1 MGPPGRQGGEP
12 VIAPS
17 DDLLSSIGI
26 CVAAAALLGV
36 VGWRFRQP
44 LILAYLVTGVVIGP
58 NKIVDL
64 GGVQIG
70 LNLVHD
76 QASIAIV
83 SEIGL
88 ILLLFIIGME
98 IDLKKLASAGPAVL
112 LTGALQVP
120 ICIVLG
126 LGFFYALGYRNSQ
139 SNYALVYLAAC
150 MSLSST
156 LVVVKLL
163 YDKFELDTLPGRIT
177 LGVLVIQDLWAVA
190 MIAVQPN
197 LKNPNLLPLAFSLW
211 KGALLVVGGLALS
224 KYVLPYLFRTVAKA
238 PELVLVSALAWCFF
252 LAGMASFIG
261 LSKEMGAL
269 IAGISLSTFPYNLD
283 VMAKAVSIRDFF
295 VTLFFVALG
304 MQIQLP
310 SFEVV
315 VIALAASAFVIL
327 SRLSV
332 VPILYAL
339 RLGHRTSLL
348 PAINLAQVSE
358 FSIVIASLGLARA
371 QISPDVLT
379 IVIITF
385 ALTSVVS
392 TYMINS
398 SHRVQRALSRLLR
411 VLRIKDLDSPDGAQ
425 ERSASRAETVVF
437 LGFFRDA
444 SSILHEFE
452 HDGEPHQVKG
462 FLDKVLVIDFNP
474 TVMRELRHRGISCIY
489 GDVAHAD
496 TLRHAGIE
504 EAKLVVSSITDDILR
519 GTSNMRM
526 LRNVRATC
534 PKAMVMLTT
543 EHIPQA
549 LNFYKAGADFVY
561 IPRLHSAPQIARM
574 LKVGLEEG
582 FDTARAAEIERLTAR
597 REVLA

>member
-1 MGPPGRQGGEP
+1 VSPPTDE
-12 VIAPS
+12 
-17 DDLLSSIGI
+17 LLSSIGI

-44 LILAYLVTGVVIGP
+44 LILAYLLTGVLIGP
-58 NKIVDL
+58 NKIAEL
-64 GGVQIG
+64 GSVKIG

-88 ILLLFIIGME
+88 ILLLFIIGLE

-120 ICIVLG
+120 ICIALG
-126 LGFFYALGYRNSQ
+126 LGFFYLLGERDSRGNHAL
-139 SNYALVYLAAC
+139 LYLAAC

-197 LKNPNLLPLAFSLW
+197 LENPNLLPLAFSLW

-224 KYVLPYLFRTVAKA
+224 KYVLPYLFRSVAKA

-252 LAGMASFIG
+252 LAGMASYIG

-283 VMAKAVSIRDFF
+283 VMAKATSIRDFF

-304 MQIQLP
+304 MQITLP
-310 SFEVV
+310 SLHVLL
-315 VIALAASAFVIL
+315 IALAASAFVMV

-358 FSIVIASLGLARA
+358 FSIVIASLGLATRPP
-371 QISPDVLT
+371 QITTDVLT

-398 SHRVQRALSRLLR
+398 SHRVQRFLSGLLR
-411 VLRIKDLDSPDGAQ
+411 ALRIKDLDTHLTAQ
-425 ERSASRAETVVF
+425 ERSKARIETVVF

-444 SSILHEFE
+444 SSIIHEFE
-452 HDGEPHQVKG
+452 HEGDPQQVKE
-462 FLDKVLVIDFNP
+462 FLDKILVIDFNP

-519 GTSNMRM
+519 GTSNLRM
-526 LRNVRATC
+526 LRNIRATC
-534 PKAMVMLTT
+534 PNAKVMLTT

-549 LNFYKAGADFVY
+549 LHFYEAGADFVY
-561 IPRLHSAPQIARM
+561 IPRLHSAPQIATV
-574 LKVGLEEG
+574 LKVGLEVG
-582 FDTARAAEIERLTAR
+582 FDGARAAEIARLSVR
-597 REVLA
+597 REILA

>member
-1 MGPPGRQGGEP
+1 VNAPPDE
-12 VIAPS
+12 
-17 DDLLSSIGI
+17 LLSSIGI
-26 CVAAAALLGV
+26 CVAAAAILGV

-44 LILAYLVTGVVIGP
+44 LILAYLLTGVLIGP
-58 NKIVDL
+58 NIIAEV
-64 GGVQIG
+64 GSVRIG

-88 ILLLFIIGME
+88 ILLLFIIGLE

-120 ICIVLG
+120 ICVALG
-126 LGFFYALGYRNSQ
+126 LGFFYLLGERDSAGNHALI
-139 SNYALVYLAAC
+139 YLAAC

-197 LKNPNLLPLAFSLW
+197 LENPNLLPLAFSLW

-224 KYVLPYLFRTVAKA
+224 KYVLPYLFRSVAKA

-252 LAGMASFIG
+252 LAGMASYIG

-304 MQIQLP
+304 MQITLP
-310 SFEVV
+310 SLHVLL
-315 VIALAASAFVIL
+315 IALAASAFVMI

-358 FSIVIASLGLARA
+358 FSIVIASLGLATRPA
-371 QISPDVLT
+371 QITTDVLT

-398 SHRVQRALSRLLR
+398 SHRVQRVLSMLLR
-411 VLRIKDLDSPDGAQ
+411 GLRIKDLDTHLTGQ
-425 ERSASRAETVVF
+425 ERSKARLETVVF

-444 SSILHEFE
+444 SSIIHEFE
-452 HDGEPHQVKG
+452 HEGDPQQVKE
-462 FLDKVLVIDFNP
+462 FLDKILVIDFNP

-519 GTSNMRM
+519 GTSNLRM
-526 LRNVRATC
+526 LRNIRATC
-534 PKAMVMLTT
+534 PDAKVMLTT

-549 LNFYKAGADFVY
+549 LHFYEAGADFVY
-561 IPRLHSAPQIARM
+561 IPRLHSAPQIATV
-574 LKVGLEEG
+574 LKVGLEVG
-582 FDTARAAEIERLTAR
+582 FDGARAAEIARLSVR
-597 REVLA
+597 REILA

>member
-1 MGPPGRQGGEP
+1 
-12 VIAPS
+12 VNAAP
-17 DDLLSSIGI
+17 DLLSSIGI
-26 CVAAAALLGV
+26 CVGAAALLALI
-36 VGWRFRQP
+36 GWRLRQP
-44 LILAYLVTGVVIGP
+44 LILAYLVTGVLIGP
-58 NKIVDL
+58 NKPL
-64 GGVQIG
+64 G

-76 QASIAIV
+76 QASIATV
-83 SEIGL
+83 AEIGL
-88 ILLLFIIGME
+88 ILLLFIIGLE

-120 ICIVLG
+120 ICFALG
-126 LGFFYALGYRNSQ
+126 LGFFYVLGERVTQ
-139 SNYALVYLAAC
+139 GNYALIYLAAC

-197 LKNPNLLPLAFSLW
+197 IESPNMLPLAFSLW

-224 KYVLPYLFRTVAKA
+224 KYVLPYLFRAVAKV

-252 LAGMASFIG
+252 LAGVASYIG

-304 MQIQLP
+304 MQIPLP
-310 SFEVV
+310 SAHVV
-315 VIALAASAFVIL
+315 LIALAASAFVIV
-327 SRLSV
+327 SRLCV
-332 VPILYAL
+332 VPILYTL
-339 RLGHRTSLL
+339 RLGLRTSLL

-358 FSIVIASLGLARA
+358 FSIVIASLGLARQPP
-371 QISPDVLT
+371 QIGADVLT

-385 ALTSVVS
+385 ALTSVAS

-398 SHRVQRALSRLLR
+398 SHRVQRFLSRLLR
-411 VLRIKDLDSPDGAQ
+411 VLRIKDLDSDEGSQ
-425 ERSASRAETVVF
+425 EHSESRPETFVF

-452 HDGEPHQVKG
+452 HDGEPLEAKE
-462 FLDKVLVIDFNP
+462 FLNKILVVDFNP
-474 TVMRELRHRGISCIY
+474 TVMRELRQRGISCVY

-496 TLRHAGIE
+496 TLRHVGIQDAE
-504 EAKLVVSSITDDILR
+504 LVVSSITDDILR
-519 GTSNMRM
+519 GTSNLRM
-526 LRNVRATC
+526 LRNIRATC
-534 PKAMVMLTT
+534 PKAKVMLTT

-549 LNFYKAGADFVY
+549 LQFYELGADFVY
-561 IPRLHSAPQIARM
+561 LPRLHSAPDIARI
-574 LKVGLEEG
+574 LKAGLREG
-582 FDTARAAEIERLTAR
+582 FDEARRAEIERLSAR
-597 REVLA
+597 KEVLA

>member
-1 MGPPGRQGGEP
+1 MNASP
-12 VIAPS
+12 
-17 DDLLSSIGI
+17 DLLSSIGV
-26 CVAAAALLGV
+26 CVGAAALLAL
-36 VGWRFRQP
+36 VGWRLRQP

-58 NKIVDL
+58 H
-64 GGVQIG
+64 G

-76 QASIAIV
+76 QASIATV
-83 SEIGL
+83 AEIGL
-88 ILLLFIIGME
+88 ILLLFIIGLE
-98 IDLKKLASAGPAVL
+98 IDLKKLASAGAPVL

-120 ICIVLG
+120 ICIALG
-126 LGFFYALGYRNSQ
+126 LGFFYLLGARVTQ
-139 SNYALVYLAAC
+139 GNYALIYLAAC

-197 LKNPNLLPLAFSLW
+197 IDNPDLLPLAFSLW

-224 KYVLPYLFRTVAKA
+224 KYVLPYLFRAVAKV

-252 LAGMASFIG
+252 LAGVASYIG

-304 MQIQLP
+304 MQIALP
-310 SFEVV
+310 SFDVV
-315 VIALAASAFVIL
+315 LIALAASAFVIV
-327 SRLSV
+327 SRLCV

-358 FSIVIASLGLARA
+358 FSIVIASLGLARG
-371 QISPDVLT
+371 QIQSDVLT

-385 ALTSVVS
+385 AVTAVVS

-398 SHRVQRALSRLLR
+398 SHRVQRVLSGALR
-411 VLRIKDLDSPDGAQ
+411 VLRVRDLSSPETAQ
-425 ERSASRAETVVF
+425 ERSETRHETVVF

-452 HDGEPHQVKG
+452 HDGEPLQVKE
-462 FLDKVLVIDFNP
+462 FLSKILVVDFNP
-474 TVMRELRHRGISCIY
+474 TVMRELRARGISCVY

-496 TLRHAGIE
+496 TLRHVGIQDAE
-504 EAKLVVSSITDDILR
+504 LVVSSITDDILR
-519 GTSNMRM
+519 GTSNLRM
-526 LRNVRATC
+526 LRNIRATC
-534 PKAMVMLTT
+534 PKAKVMLTT

-549 LNFYKAGADFVY
+549 LHFYEAGADFVY
-561 IPRLHSAPQIARM
+561 IPRIHSAAEIARI
-574 LKVGLEEG
+574 LKTGLVEG
-582 FDTARAAEIERLTAR
+582 FEAARTGEIERLSAR
-597 REVLA
+597 REVLG

>member
-1 MGPPGRQGGEP
+1 
-12 VIAPS
+12 VTAPS
-17 DDLLSSIGI
+17 NDLLYSIGV
-26 CVAAAALLGV
+26 CVSAAALLALI
-36 VGWRFRQP
+36 GWRLRQP
-44 LILAYLVTGVVIGP
+44 LILAYLLTGVVIGP
-58 NKIVDL
+58 NVGL
-64 GGVQIG
+64 G
-70 LNLVHD
+70 LVTD
-76 QASIAIV
+76 QASIATV
-83 SEIGL
+83 AEIGL
-88 ILLLFIIGME
+88 ILLLFIIGLE

-112 LTGALQVP
+112 LTGAVQVP
-120 ICIVLG
+120 ICIALG
-126 LGFFYALGYRNSQ
+126 LGFFYLLGARNTPG
-139 SNYALVYLAAC
+139 NYALIYLAAC

-177 LGVLVIQDLWAVA
+177 LGVLVIQDMWAVA

-197 LKNPNLLPLAFSLW
+197 IENPNLLPLAFSLW

-224 KYVLPYLFRTVAKA
+224 KYVLPHLFRAVAKA
-238 PELVLVSALAWCFF
+238 PELVLVTALAWCFF
-252 LAGMASFIG
+252 LAGAASVIG
-261 LSKEMGAL
+261 LSREMGAL

-304 MQIQLP
+304 MQISLP
-310 SFEVV
+310 SLHVV
-315 VIALAASAFVIL
+315 EIALAASAFVVL

-358 FSIVIASLGLARA
+358 FSIVIASLGFARH
-371 QISPDVLT
+371 QIGSDVVT

-385 ALTSVVS
+385 ALTSVLS

-398 SHRVQRALSRLLR
+398 SHRVQRVLSGLLR
-411 VLRIKDLDSPDGAQ
+411 VLRIRDLDSPETAQ
-425 ERSASRAETVVF
+425 ERSETRHETFVF

-452 HDGEPHQVKG
+452 HDGDPLKVKE
-462 FLDKVLVIDFNP
+462 FLSKILVVDFNP
-474 TVMRELRHRGISCIY
+474 KVMRELRQRGISSIY

-496 TLRHAGIE
+496 TLHHIGIQDAE
-504 EAKLVVSSITDDILR
+504 LVVSSITDDILR
-519 GTSNMRM
+519 GTDNLRL
-526 LRNVRATC
+526 LRNIRATC
-534 PKAMVMLTT
+534 PKAKVMLTT

-549 LNFYKAGADFVY
+549 LSFYEAGADFVY
-561 IPRLHSAPQIARM
+561 LPRLHSAPEIARI
-574 LKVGLEEG
+574 LKVGLVEG
-582 FDTARAAEIERLTAR
+582 FDQARTAEVERLLAR
-597 REVLA
+597 HEVLA